1 MIYFNND
8 YSEGCHESILR
19 ALARTNLT
27 QTPGYGTDAYCR
39 AAADRIRA
47 LCGQEDLAVHF
58 LVGGTQ
64 TNLTAMRPNPMK
76 MRTPPQSRKTKTLK
90 PNQQK

>member
-1 MIYFNND
+1 MLYFNND

-47 LCGQEDLAVHF
+47 LWRFISLWGEP
-58 LVGGTQ
+58 
-64 TNLTAMRPNPMK
+64 RP
-76 MRTPPQSRKTKTLK
+76 T
-90 PNQQK
+90 